1 MLVFQ
6 ILNLF
11 DLSYQLY
18 KMIQEGEHLHQDFK
32 YCVSDSKKIAKSL
45 VAFANTDGGRL
56 LLGVKD
62 NGRIAGVRSDEE
74 FYMIESAAT
83 IYSKPAIKFS
93 TRQWL
98 ADGKTVLEIQVE
110 PSQQKPH
117 YAKDESGKWIA
128 YLRANDEN
136 CVAHKIQVNVWKNS
150 KKPLH
155 FTLSETEKTLISY
168 LTENHSVT
176 LSKFIRLAHIS
187 RVRGEEILTNLAT
200 LDIIIINT
208 KNDGTSFSLNKTY
221 FDNTTI
227 LKHNVIPTKF

>member
-1 MLVFQ
+1 MS
-6 ILNLF
+6 N
-11 DLSYQLY
+11 QLY

-32 YCVSDSKKIAKSL
+32 YCVNDSKKIAKSL

-62 NGRIAGVRSDEE
+62 NGKIAGVRTDEE

-98 ADGKTVLEIQVE
+98 AEGKTVLAIQVE
-110 PSQQKPH
+110 PSEKKPH
-117 YAKDESGKWIA
+117 YAKDENGKWIA
-128 YLRANDEN
+128 YLRVNDEN

-150 KKPLH
+150 RTPLH
-155 FTLSETEKTLISY
+155 FTLSEIEKTLISY
-168 LTENHSVT
+168 ISENHSVT

-187 RVRGEEILTNLAT
+187 RAKGEEILTNLAT
-200 LDIIIINT
+200 LNIVTINT
-208 KNDGTSFSLNKTY
+208 TNDGTTFSLNKTY
-221 FDNTTI
+221 FEKTGD
-227 LKHNVIPTKF
+227 LKHSGALTKL